1 MYYTCILIGPNKP
14 QKMQNHIASNLFKLR
29 ALLYSTFLDE
39 FDSKGAL
46 MQWIHNL
53 IMMQGANMIRQIKK
67 KKDNECTMLIS

>member
-46 MQWIHNL
+46 MQ
-53 IMMQGANMIRQIKK
+53 
-67 KKDNECTMLIS
+67 